1 MLSFIWKIKQLFYNR
16 IQCFSAI
23 DSKCLY
29 LKLTVIC
36 GQSSSLIFEKVS
48 PFIYLFYSPTV
59 LLWDLYA
66 QTNEFKSKMF
76 LVKKWSFLMDAF
88 QYITTA
94 SAYLCDTF
102 VLFLLHKAENI
113 IYKSM
118 DHHLYFL
125 PNYNI

>member
-1 MLSFIWKIKQLFYNR
+1 MY
-16 IQCFSAI
+16 
-23 DSKCLY
+23 
-29 LKLTVIC
+29 
-36 GQSSSLIFEKVS
+36 
-48 PFIYLFYSPTV
+48 
-59 LLWDLYA
+59 
-66 QTNEFKSKMF
+66 
-76 LVKKWSFLMDAF
+76 AF

-125 PNYNI
+125 RNYNI